1 MPPDRLVR
9 PASSPGVPTQA
20 AAHPE
25 VRVKPRL
32 RGVFHQYAFFASL
45 ASGTLLVLLAATT
58 RALVAAAVYAASV
71 SALFGVSALY
81 HRVTWTTS
89 ARRRMRRLD
98 HAMIFLLIAG
108 TYTPVGLLV
117 LHGTLGAVVLA
128 VVWGGALVGIVLQLT
143 WTTAPR
149 WLGGTVYLALGWVAV
164 AAMPQLFARLG
175 VAGGLLV
182 VVGGLVY
189 SAGRPC
195 MPCAAPTRYRP
206 SSATTRSSTFWSSP
220 GSPPTSWPSA
230 CSRCP
235 PAERAGLRA
244 LWLSSSAASDTS
256 AWELD
261 RTCVDTHRGTLAAA
275 APSLVGG
282 VLAQTAVR
290 ADAAGHQAL
299 LSFADAHVAGRP
311 GHRRT
316 VARWRGAVQGG
327 VRLTHRSAC
336 PA

>member
-25 VRVKPRL
+25 VQVKPRL

-128 VVWGGALVGIVLQLT
+128 VVWGGALVGIVLQLA

-175 VAGGLLV
+175 VTGGLLV

-189 SAGRPC
+189 SAGAAVYALRRPD
-195 MPCAAPTRYRP
+195 PVPAVFGYHEVFHLLVIAGVAAHFLAISLFALPT
-206 SSATTRSSTFWSSP
+206 
-220 GSPPTSWPSA
+220 G
-230 CSRCP
+230 
-235 PAERAGLRA
+235 
-244 LWLSSSAASDTS
+244 
-256 AWELD
+256 
-261 RTCVDTHRGTLAAA
+261 
-275 APSLVGG
+275 
-282 VLAQTAVR
+282 
-290 ADAAGHQAL
+290 
-299 LSFADAHVAGRP
+299 
-311 GHRRT
+311 
-316 VARWRGAVQGG
+316 
-327 VRLTHRSAC
+327 
-336 PA
+336 